1 MQTETADQVFSF
13 GGFTLDLRKG
23 LLQRGGE
30 PAFLRPKAHALLT
43 HLARNIGRVVP
54 KAELMDS
61 VWPGIYVTEDS
72 LTQSIREIRKAL
84 GDDRQE
90 LIRTISR
97 RGYMLA
103 VTTEPVAEA
112 GSQPIVAVLRF
123 RNETGDSA
131 QVPLVDGFAEDII
144 NGLARFGTV
153 TVLARNSS
161 FSIASESKSDW
172 PLARVRIGADYLVEG
187 AIRRHG
193 KYLRVS
199 VSLVDAASLV
209 QLWGERYDADGE
221 EIFSIQEDIIERIV
235 SRLVARLDDAGV
247 SRATLKPFTSLASY
261 ELTLRGVAMLRRD
274 NPDDTATARDFFK
287 QAIAKDPA
295 YGLAHAHLAFSLVM
309 LGGYGWAPLD
319 VLSQAQD
326 LATRAIMLARD
337 QPTGHRVLSFTQM
350 YMRDHAGAEHSLRR
364 ALGLNPYDAESTQQ
378 MGYLLTLRGRPVEA
392 LEYFDRAVRLDPI
405 HPPWY
410 SQDRSLALY
419 SIGDY
424 AGAVA
429 VIQPTPVLP
438 PWTRT
443 ILAAAYAQQGELEQ
457 ARFHAAKISEG
468 DPAFSPV
475 HYAKSGVAF
484 EHPADFQHFAEGLFL
499 ALGLP
504 SE

>member
-23 LLQRGGE
+23 ILQRGGE
-30 PAFLRPKAHALLT
+30 PAFLRPKAQALLT
-43 HLARNIGRVVP
+43 HLAQNIGRVVP

-72 LTQSIREIRKAL
+72 LTQSIREIRKVL
-84 GDDRQE
+84 GDDKQDI
-90 LIRTISR
+90 IRTISR

-103 VTTEPVAEA
+103 VTAEPMADT
-112 GSQPIVAVLRF
+112 GGQPIVAVLRF

-161 FSIASESKSDW
+161 FSIASELKSDW
-172 PLARVRIGADYLVEG
+172 SLARVRIGADYLVEG
-187 AIRRHG
+187 TIRRYG
-193 KYLRVS
+193 KSFRVAA
-199 VSLVDAASLV
+199 SLVDAANLV
-209 QLWGERYDADGE
+209 QLWGERYDADGDD
-221 EIFSIQEDIIERIV
+221 IFSIQDDIIERIV

-247 SRATLKPFTSLASY
+247 SRAALKPFTSLASY

-274 NPDDTATARDFFK
+274 NPADTATARDFFK

-326 LATRAIMLARD
+326 LATRAIMLSRD
-337 QPTGHRVLSFTQM
+337 QPAGHRVLSFTQM
-350 YMRDHAGAEHSLRR
+350 YLRDHAGAEHSLRR
-364 ALGLNPYDAESTQQ
+364 AIGLNPYDAESTQQ

-405 HPPWY
+405 YPPWY
-410 SQDRSLALY
+410 NQDRSLALY

-429 VIQPTPVLP
+429 VIQPTSALP

-457 ARFHAAKISEG
+457 ARFHAAKISER
-468 DPAFSPV
+468 DLAFSPV
-475 HYAKSGVAF
+475 HYARSGVAF
-484 EHPADFQHFAEGLFL
+484 EHPADFQHFAEGVFL